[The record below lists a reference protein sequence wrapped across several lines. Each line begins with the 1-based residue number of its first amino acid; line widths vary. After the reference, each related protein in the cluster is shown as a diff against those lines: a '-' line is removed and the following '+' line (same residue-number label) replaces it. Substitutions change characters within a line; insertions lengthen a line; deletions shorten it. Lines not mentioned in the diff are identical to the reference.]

1 MEFLRL
7 LEAVRAPALDVL
19 FSGITYFGDELAFLA
34 LALLL
39 FWCVDKRTGY
49 YVFVVG
55 LFGTLANQF
64 LKITCRIPRPW
75 VLDPE
80 FTIVEA
86 ARAAATG
93 YSFPSGHTQNAVGTF
108 GAIALRTKKR
118 WARCVC
124 VALLLLVPFSRM
136 YLGVHTPLDVGV
148 AFLMALALL
157 AAFYPVFRS
166 DERTKKAMPYLLA
179 AGLAL
184 AGLFVLYVGGIR
196 ADFAPG
202 SEDES
207 NLAHAVKNAWTL
219 LGAIAGL
226 LVVCFHERRTGGFE
240 TRAPLPGQALKFTL
254 GLALVAGV
262 KAVLKPVFYAALP
275 AGPADCVRYFLVVL
289 LAGCV
294 WPKTFTCFARLGQ
307 HRGRGK

>member
-1 MEFLRL
+1 MGFLRL
-7 LEAVRAPALDVL
+7 LESVRTPAFDVL

-39 FWCVDKRTGY
+39 FWCVDRRTGY
-49 YVFVVG
+49 YIFVVG

-75 VLDPE
+75 VLDPN

-93 YSFPSGHTQNAVGTF
+93 YSLPSGHTQDAVGTF
-108 GAIALRTKKR
+108 GVIALQTKKR
-118 WARCVC
+118 WVRCVC
-124 VALLLLVPFSRM
+124 MALLLLVPFSRM

-166 DERTKKAMPYLLA
+166 DERAKKAMPYLLA
-179 AGLAL
+179 AGVAL

-207 NLAHAVKNAWTL
+207 NLAQAVKNAWTL

-226 LVVCFHERRTGGFE
+226 LAAFFHERRTGGFE
-240 TRAPLPGQALKFTL
+240 TRAPLPGQVLKFTL

-262 KAVLKPVFYAALP
+262 KAALKPALYALLP

-289 LAGCV
+289 LAACV
-294 WPKTFTCFARLGQ
+294 WPKTFAYFAKLGQ
-307 HRGRGK
+307 NREAR

>member
-1 MEFLRL
+1 MGFLRL
-7 LEAVRAPALDVL
+7 LESVRVPALDTL

-75 VLDPE
+75 VLDPD

-108 GAIALRTKKR
+108 GAIALQTKQRWVR
-118 WARCVC
+118 WACI
-124 VALLLLVPFSRM
+124 ALLLLVPVSRM

-157 AAFYPVFRS
+157 AALYPVFRS
-166 DERTKKAMPYLLA
+166 GEKTQKAMPYLLA
-179 AGLAL
+179 AGIVL

-196 ADFAPG
+196 ADFLPG

-207 NLAHAVKNAWTL
+207 NLSHAVKNAWTL

-226 LVVCFHERRTGGFE
+226 
-240 TRAPLPGQALKFTL
+240 
-254 GLALVAGV
+254 
-262 KAVLKPVFYAALP
+262 KPAFYALLP

-289 LAGCV
+289 LAGCIF
-294 WPKTFTCFARLGQ
+294 PKTFSYFAKLGKN
-307 HRGRGK
+307 REAR

>member
-7 LEAVRAPALDVL
+7 LESVRVPALDAF
-19 FSGITYFGDELAFLA
+19 FSAVTYFGDELAFMA

-64 LKITCRIPRPW
+64 LKILCRVPRPW
-75 VLDPE
+75 VLAPG
-80 FTIVEA
+80 FTIVES

-108 GAIALRTKKR
+108 GAIGLMAKKR
-118 WARCVC
+118 WVKKLCL
-124 VALLLLVPFSRM
+124 ALVLLVPFSRM
-136 YLGVHTPLDVGV
+136 YLGVHTPLDVGA
-148 AFLMALALL
+148 AFLMAAILL
-157 AAFYPVFRS
+157 AAFYPLFRS
-166 DERTKKAMPYLLA
+166 EKKADTAMPYLLA
-179 AGLAL
+179 AGIAL
-184 AGLFVLYVGGIR
+184 AMLFVLYVGGIR

-226 LVVCFHERRTGGFE
+226 LVVFLADRKALRFD
-240 TRAPLPGQALKFTL
+240 TRAHLLGQALKFVL

-262 KAVLKPVFYAALP
+262 KAALKPLFYAVFS
-275 AGPADCVRYFLVVL
+275 AGLADCLRYFIVVL
-289 LAGCV
+289 LAGIV
-294 WPKTFTCFARLGQ
+294 WPLSFPLWAKLGA
-307 HRGRGK
+307 KKEA

>member
-1 MEFLRL
+1 MGFLRW
-7 LEAVRAPALDVL
+7 LESVRVPALDVL

-64 LKITCRIPRPW
+64 LKIACRIPRPW

-118 WARCVC
+118 WVRWACM
-124 VALLLLVPFSRM
+124 ALLLLVPVSRM

-166 DERTKKAMPYLLA
+166 DEKTQKAMPYLLA
-179 AGLAL
+179 AGIAL
-184 AGLFVLYVGGIR
+184 AGLFVLYVSSIR

-207 NLAHAVKNAWTL
+207 NLSHAVKNAWSL

-226 LVVCFHERRTGGFE
+226 LAVYFHERRTGGFE
-240 TRAPLPGQALKFTL
+240 TRAPLLGQALKFTL

-262 KAVLKPVFYAALP
+262 KAALKPAFYALLP
-275 AGPADCVRYFLVVL
+275 VGPADCVRYFLVVL

-294 WPKTFTCFARLGQ
+294 FPKTFVWFAKLGQ
-307 HRGRGK
+307 NREAR